1 MPGDGDAGHSRGG
14 VYPRRAGMHDI
25 HLRPRLLRRVLMEC
39 LPLPDPDAD
48 LEPTRRPADLAR
60 ALGAVREQGL
70 LAERAI
76 DPVLLEEW
84 SAAVDAWVDRLLAL
98 LVSDREHSCWVGTS
112 FLGLTFEECSDDRF
126 AKSYSDWSEKILKTI
141 KAPSCNKMVNMATC
155 TAMATLFVRL
165 AKFSNLKD
173 EATFFA
179 QKVVQ
184 PLLRLF
190 DEDDSVAEKAADLLG
205 IIIKLFPSSVYR
217 NFNKVESIL
226 AAKIMS
232 GQYNLQ
238 HSKKLASTLALLPC
252 VRVSHNSL
260 SLMIQKILIMV
271 NNLLNG
277 YTGHEIMMPIISP
290 QLGGQENYRDWNFH
304 SSKYF
309 CTFVIPTIS
318 ALVHCCSVML
328 TSSYPIQVN
337 IPVPVVVTCIE
348 RVLLADIPLH
358 QEVVFSEILALH
370 CSFLDLLGAIINGM
384 CSSLITHASI
394 LVKLISEYFKR
405 AKLPAVRRKLY
416 TIVRLLLS
424 SMGFG
429 MGMHLLQVIVSNISA
444 DLDDNSGGSPEPTFN
459 RKSVPSL
466 YVKIAALETFEV
478 LLNMGGLFSA
488 CYWRTQLDLIINVA
502 RESFYMMEMYE
513 LKPLSTQN
521 PTLSDFQLALLKALL
536 ASYLSSPLVSPYLE
550 PGLELFNRGRLET
563 GTELAKFCS
572 RALLALDVLVH
583 PREHCV
589 WFYPKIALKGAIRGD
604 LGPLSIASENKLIDS
619 GRSKDLHAACT
630 HRATE
635 NSGEEVNDW
644 LLSTEDAPTDAF
656 VEDNTSKKHAAN
668 EMSRDHSVQKAT
680 AIREHQEIVFNQ
692 FYGELQEVSVSSI
705 TDVSVAIAGTK
716 VGSFN
721 VASFPNNS
729 DNVAIFSGA
738 LLGSHNVA
746 GHTTPTSGA
755 SGVSASERD
764 SLDPFL
770 GIGNFGTE
778 TAFSFDMAKL
788 DPDS

>member
-328 TSSYPIQVN
+328 TSSYPIQ
-337 IPVPVVVTCIE
+337 
-348 RVLLADIPLH
+348 
-358 QEVVFSEILALH
+358 
-370 CSFLDLLGAIINGM
+370 
-384 CSSLITHASI
+384 
-394 LVKLISEYFKR
+394 
-405 AKLPAVRRKLY
+405 
-416 TIVRLLLS
+416 
-424 SMGFG
+424 
-429 MGMHLLQVIVSNISA
+429 
-444 DLDDNSGGSPEPTFN
+444 
-459 RKSVPSL
+459 
-466 YVKIAALETFEV
+466 
-478 LLNMGGLFSA
+478 
-488 CYWRTQLDLIINVA
+488 
-502 RESFYMMEMYE
+502 
-513 LKPLSTQN
+513 
-521 PTLSDFQLALLKALL
+521 
-536 ASYLSSPLVSPYLE
+536 
-550 PGLELFNRGRLET
+550 
-563 GTELAKFCS
+563 
-572 RALLALDVLVH
+572 
-583 PREHCV
+583 
-589 WFYPKIALKGAIRGD
+589 
-604 LGPLSIASENKLIDS
+604 
-619 GRSKDLHAACT
+619 
-630 HRATE
+630 
-635 NSGEEVNDW
+635 
-644 LLSTEDAPTDAF
+644 
-656 VEDNTSKKHAAN
+656 
-668 EMSRDHSVQKAT
+668 
-680 AIREHQEIVFNQ
+680 
-692 FYGELQEVSVSSI
+692 
-705 TDVSVAIAGTK
+705 
-716 VGSFN
+716 
-721 VASFPNNS
+721 
-729 DNVAIFSGA
+729 
-738 LLGSHNVA
+738 
-746 GHTTPTSGA
+746 
-755 SGVSASERD
+755 
-764 SLDPFL
+764 
-770 GIGNFGTE
+770 
-778 TAFSFDMAKL
+778 
-788 DPDS
+788 